1 MAAEGAA
8 GVEDGRGVC
17 LATVTTANFLPGTLV
32 AIGSF
37 LKTHPEFNGD
47 VAVIHD
53 DLPEKARDLLRL
65 SFDRLR
71 FVQVSP
77 ELRERAE
84 RLVAARPWFR
94 RAVSHFY
101 AFETFRLAGYRKV
114 LFCDGDLLFRQPIGE
129 LFDAEDA
136 LLCCGDYA
144 FLRGKYRDK
153 ATFMATDDPTD
164 AFAQTFNDGFLLIDA
179 ALLGESS
186 YAELLAMLTPET
198 WPDPDMFHTKQF
210 LQNRYLAGRQTI
222 ISSTYNF
229 LLASPARP
237 DTRPGGR
244 GRHGCEGA
252 ALQLSGQALDA
263 GRLARMGIWPH
274 PGRGFQALVRRL
286 DGLPGRQPTAPP
298 CAAAGRDGGM
308 SAEPPPRPPA
318 NRRRRLPKVGDGPR
332 RGKGT

>member
-8 GVEDGRGVC
+8 GVEDGRVVC

-153 ATFMATDDPTD
+153 ATFMATDDPAD

-229 LLASPARP
+229 LLASAAQIRDREGLAATDAKVLHFNYPVKPWMP
-237 DTRPGGR
+237 DALLAWE
-244 GRHGCEGA
+244 HGPIPVA
-252 ALQLSGQALDA
+252 AFKLWYDAWMDCLADSQL
-263 GRLARMGIWPH
+263 RLHAPR
-274 PGRGFQALVRRL
+274 LV
-286 DGLPGRQPTAPP
+286 A
-298 CAAAGRDGGM
+298 M
-308 SAEPPPRPPA
+308 AE
-318 NRRRRLPKVGDGPR
+318 
-332 RGKGT
+332 